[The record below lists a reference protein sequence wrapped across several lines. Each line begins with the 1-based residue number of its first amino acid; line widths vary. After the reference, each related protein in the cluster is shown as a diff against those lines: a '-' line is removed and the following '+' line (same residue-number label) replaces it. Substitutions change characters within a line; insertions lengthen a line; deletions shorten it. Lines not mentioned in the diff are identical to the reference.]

1 MRGQAVPRLSPATS
15 EMTIWCLIHG
25 IRRNDLFAAEL
36 HGNPEHPA
44 ITGAL
49 NARAI
54 MSNRVSD
61 VEDEEGMPYCFWHP
75 DLPSEATLWALLS
88 RYQARFPSF
97 RYNLGRACAAAGYTS
112 LYRELDL
119 LPDVAIAEEARD
131 NKVNGQAIYEL
142 TVQQHTRWAVMD
154 DYRRLVR
161 DEPIPGASLDGD
173 TYVRSMLDKP
183 QPAGDLVNPDTVAE
197 LSFDITEDR
206 NISLTGVLPT
216 KRPVSPET
224 VRLLFT
230 PLPRDLPTVDEDL
243 LILIAAYSG
252 EIDRYSRLRRPVPVP
267 GELQCVIRGIYHNT
281 FFAKWWS
288 ILPLAQHE
296 RLLGGWCRPP
306 GSDRSS
312 NLFEH
317 IHARFVMNNDLS
329 WLTESTPEGE
339 LPRLIWHPHFAQVT
353 TCEELARRR
362 PSMKKACVMALIQ
375 GGHKDAFT
383 RFGEVVPDFDLWDVA
398 SPGRDW
404 HQQWIDDRAKE
415 LGIELFPGRTEQE
428 WEEWHQRRAEER
440 WPTALVDQTFWKEW
454 YRSATLYKEIATG
467 HMGFDNETPA
477 VPGWKAAM
485 DNYGKRVEID
495 AIELHVS
502 ALENI
507 DKLVPEG
514 YEGRGLGVA
523 YRDWM
528 WVEEKHIKML
538 GLWPDPAQPRGGTYR
553 QRGRGRGGRL
563 LSLSRARPAGDSG
576 TPEPAPSP

>member
-1 MRGQAVPRLSPATS
+1 M
-15 EMTIWCLIHG
+15 
-25 IRRNDLFAAEL
+25 
-36 HGNPEHPA
+36 
-44 ITGAL
+44 
-49 NARAI
+49 
-54 MSNRVSD
+54 
-61 VEDEEGMPYCFWHP
+61 
-75 DLPSEATLWALLS
+75 
-88 RYQARFPSF
+88 
-97 RYNLGRACAAAGYTS
+97 
-112 LYRELDL
+112 
-119 LPDVAIAEEARD
+119 
-131 NKVNGQAIYEL
+131 
-142 TVQQHTRWAVMD
+142 
-154 DYRRLVR
+154 
-161 DEPIPGASLDGD
+161 
-173 TYVRSMLDKP
+173 
-183 QPAGDLVNPDTVAE
+183 
-197 LSFDITEDR
+197 
-206 NISLTGVLPT
+206 PT

-252 EIDRYSRLRRPVPVP
+252 EIDGYSRLRRPVPVP

-317 IHARFVMNNDLS
+317 IHARFVMKNDLS

-485 DNYGKRVEID
+485 DNHGKRVEID

-514 YEGRGLGVA
+514 YEGRGLAVA

-528 WVEEKHIKML
+528 WVEEKHIQML